1 MSIQVKCPKGHE
13 LQVKEKYAGKSG
25 LCPFC
30 LSSLEVP
37 AKLVKSESDA
47 IPVLPPFYF
56 EDSTLTV

>member
-1 MSIQVKCPKGHE
+1 MSIPVTCPKGHK
-13 LQVKEKYAGKSG
+13 LQVKEKYAGKTG

-37 AKLVKSESDA
+37 PKPSRSESDA
-47 IPVLPPFYF
+47 KPVLPPFYF